1 VESSPW
7 SPLGLRLSKNGQV
20 VGPRWFSV
28 VPDEAVAGS
37 TEAKRHASHAR
48 IFHGATAAFALAG
61 VGLILG
67 GVVVADSNREWTSGA
82 KLLAAGGLLAIL
94 SEGLCA
100 LYREREIMEAVN
112 AYNYDLVRDK
122 LGD

>member
-37 TEAKRHASHAR
+37 VEARKHASHAR

-61 VGLILG
+61 VGLIIAC
-67 GVVVADSNREWTSGA
+67 VSVAAHDREWTTTARG
-82 KLLAAGGLLAIL
+82 LAAGGLLAIF

-100 LYREREIMEAVN
+100 LFREREIMESVN
-112 AYNYDLVRDK
+112 AYNYDLVRGK
-122 LGD
+122 LGE